1 MDNDIRIYAKGTAFE
16 DGVFDLRSLELLLSS
31 YRSILDR
38 LVAVQLGRRQ
48 LTDKIKKQLNY
59 DVKIND
65 GSIELLLDFV
75 FQHQEVVAVLAQD
88 GGYQLS
94 NVLLNLFRD
103 SINLRKAASD
113 FIGKGINFD
122 IKINNSFNFGSNNVY
137 TNIENSEILIPDSK
151 ILFAAQ
157 ATRYPTDKLLS
168 QVDGKKIEN
177 VDLQSREDK
186 FTLSEDDRKIL
197 GREKEILKATL
208 KIVGRLDMIAFSSHK
223 GAIISDGESFPVTW
237 DEGIRSKMQKVAD
250 IEGVIFT
257 VQPVIDHKRLN
268 TEAIGF
274 HVINC
279 ENNQQSMKF

>member
-75 FQHQEVVAVLAQD
+75 FQHQEIVTVLAQD

-94 NVLLNLFRD
+94 SMLLNLYRD
-103 SINLRKAASD
+103 AIDLRKAASD
-113 FIGKGINFD
+113 FIEKGFNFD
-122 IKINNSFNFGSNNVY
+122 IKINNSFNFGSKNVY
-137 TNIENSEILIPDSK
+137 TNIENSEIIIPESK

-168 QVDGKKIEN
+168 KVDGNRIEK
-177 VDLQSREDK
+177 VDLQSRKDK
-186 FTLSEDDRKIL
+186 FTLNEDDRIIL
-197 GREKEILKATL
+197 GREKEMLKATL
-208 KIVGRLDMIAFSSHK
+208 KIVGRLDMIAFSAHK

-237 DEGIRSKMQKVAD
+237 DDGIRAKMHKVAD
-250 IEGVIFT
+250 IDGVVFT
-257 VQPVIDHKRLN
+257 VQPVIDHKRLS

-274 HVINC
+274 HVLNC
-279 ENNQQSMKF
+279 ENNQKSMDF